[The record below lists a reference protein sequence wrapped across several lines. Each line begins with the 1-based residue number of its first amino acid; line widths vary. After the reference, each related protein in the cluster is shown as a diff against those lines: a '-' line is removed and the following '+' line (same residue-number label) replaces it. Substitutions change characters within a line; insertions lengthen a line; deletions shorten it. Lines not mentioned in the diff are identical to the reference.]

1 MVSLVFQQ
9 QESVESE
16 LIENVFTGS
25 NSSHSHGHSE
35 VMVRTPSIICRES
48 FVSLKWFQ
56 TV

>member
-25 NSSHSHGHSE
+25 NSSHIHGHGKDTIYY
-35 VMVRTPSIICRES
+35 MQGMIC
-48 FVSLKWFQ
+48 
-56 TV
+56 